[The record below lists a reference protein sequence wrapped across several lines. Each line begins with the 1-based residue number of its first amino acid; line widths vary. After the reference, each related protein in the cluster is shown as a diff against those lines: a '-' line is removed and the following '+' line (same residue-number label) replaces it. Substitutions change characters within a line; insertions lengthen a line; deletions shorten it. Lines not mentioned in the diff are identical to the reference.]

1 MLDNAKISEPI
12 FLRNLII
19 YPISSITEDGPS
31 PLTIDETMRLNRGE
45 FHELETPDIN
55 KIVFEN
61 RGDVPV
67 LVLDGEEI
75 TGSLQNR
82 IIAMSH
88 FVEARSSKNIPV
100 VCVEEERWEEI
111 GGFETGHCSYP
122 RIRTILAKSRY
133 QKIDMQRVI
142 WNEINRKLT
151 ATKTISTTS
160 SMHDI
165 YTNIQDEISRYVEDF
180 QGLNHNTVGF
190 VGVAGNRM
198 LGCDIFA
205 NSFIY
210 RKFEN
215 KLIRSYV
222 LDAIEYQKKESG
234 EPDVEIFFNNLKK
247 VLSKRIAKRL
257 NRNIRIMGEDFL
269 GQALIHNTHPMHISA
284 FPT

>member
-12 FLRNLII
+12 FLRNLKI
-19 YPISSITEDGPS
+19 YPIINTNQDGLAIS
-31 PLTIDETMRLNRGE
+31 TIDEILSLKRGE
-45 FHELETPDIN
+45 FHELDTPDIN

-61 RGDVPV
+61 RGNDPV

-75 TGSLQNR
+75 TGSLQDR

-88 FVEARSSKNIPV
+88 LVEAQSSKNIPV
-100 VCVEEERWEEI
+100 VCVEEGRWDEI

-122 RIRTILAKSRY
+122 HIRTILAKSRY
-133 QKIDMQRVI
+133 RKIDTQRVI

-151 ATKTISTTS
+151 VTKTISATS
-160 SMHDI
+160 SMRDI
-165 YTNIQDEISRYVEDF
+165 YTSLNDEISRYVEDF
-180 QGLNHNTVGF
+180 QSLNHKTIGF
-190 VGVAGNRM
+190 VGVAGNRI

-215 KLIRSYV
+215 KLIRSYA

-247 VLSKRIAKRL
+247 VLNKRIAKRL

-269 GQALIHNTHPMHISA
+269 GQALIHNTHRMHISA

>member
-1 MLDNAKISEPI
+1 MLNSTNICEPI

-19 YPISSITEDGPS
+19 YPISSITKDGSS

-61 RGDVPV
+61 RGNDPV

-100 VCVEEERWEEI
+100 VCVEEERWKEI

-133 QKIDMQRVI
+133 QKIDTQRVI
-142 WNEINRKLT
+142 WNEINRKLA

-165 YTNIQDEISRYVEDF
+165 YTNLQDEISRYVEDF
-180 QGLNHNTVGF
+180 QELNHNTIGF

-222 LDAIEYQKKESG
+222 LDAIEYQKKKQG
-234 EPDVEIFFNNLKK
+234 VPDVQKFVTAIQGIVGKK
-247 VLSKRIAKRL
+247 NVKGKS
-257 NRNIRIMGEDFL
+257 RNIKIKGDGFL
-269 GQALIHNTHPMHISA
+269 GQALIHNTHPIHISA